1 MWLVNANIVDVV
13 TGEVRMQRAV
23 HVEDGIIVDIT
34 SRVPSD
40 ARGVVDVGHR
50 YLLPGLISCHTHLS
64 VVFPFS
70 DLDEAENPAVTAYR
84 SAQRAHDALVAGIT
98 TLRCVHEQNQ
108 ADLLLRQA
116 AERGWIRA
124 PRIFGAGRAISTPE
138 GHGKGGACVYAEGE
152 AGFYEAGRNELRA
165 GADHLKIFISGGLA
179 RAGESPDHAEM
190 TDEEIAGTVRAAH
203 EHDSYVV
210 AHSGG
215 WREIAQALRQG
226 VRSFEH
232 AYQLNAETASAVAA
246 KGAYVT
252 PTLCVTNSEPWM
264 RARGFEEASISN
276 ALAAHEQHQ
285 ASIKH
290 AIAAGVHL
298 VNGTDFPPGDL
309 VDGVPAAIH
318 EMFLMH
324 GVGLDRLKT
333 LQSITSTAAA
343 LLRQEHRLGQVQ
355 TGFVGDFVA
364 AEANPL
370 DDLQAMRELSLVVQG
385 GTVIRDA
392 RTN

>member
-1 MWLVNANIVDVV
+1 MWLVNANIVDVL
-13 TGEVRMQRAV
+13 TGEVLSNRSV
-23 HVEDGIIVDIT
+23 HVENGTIVEVAST
-34 SRVPSD
+34 VPS
-40 ARGVVDVGHR
+40 GVQIIDVAHR

-70 DLDEAENPAVTAYR
+70 DLDENESPAVTAYR
-84 SAQRAHDALVAGIT
+84 SAQRAHDALMAGMT

-116 AERGWIRA
+116 AERGWIQA

-138 GHGKGGACVYAEGE
+138 GHGKGGACVYAEGQD
-152 AGFYEAGRNELRA
+152 GFYKAGIEEFQA

-190 TDEEIAGTVRAAH
+190 TDEEIAGAVQAAH

-232 AYQLNAETASAVAA
+232 AYQLNMETAQEVAA

-264 RARGFEEASISN
+264 RARGFEEASINN

-285 ASIKH
+285 ASIKN
-290 AIAAGVHL
+290 AIAAGVRL
-298 VNGTDFPPGDL
+298 VNGTDFPPGDM

-324 GVGLDRLKT
+324 RAGLDRLKT
-333 LQSITSTAAA
+333 VQSITSTAAA
-343 LLRQEHRLGQVQ
+343 LLQQEDTLGQVAP
-355 TGFVGDFVA
+355 GFTADFVA
-364 AEANPL
+364 TESNPL
-370 DDLQAMRELSLVVQG
+370 EDLEAMRELTLVVQG
-385 GTVIRDA
+385 GTLIRDS
-392 RTN
+392 RTS

>member
-1 MWLVNANIVDVV
+1 MWLVNAHVVDVL
-13 TGEVRMQRAV
+13 TGEVLRDRAV
-23 HVEDGIIVDIT
+23 HVEAGTISEVAAT
-34 SRVPSD
+34 APTGASD
-40 ARGVVDVGHR
+40 VVDVRRR

-70 DLDEAENPAVTAYR
+70 DLDEAESPALTAYR
-84 SAQRAHDALVAGIT
+84 SAQRAADALDAGIT

-108 ADLLLRQA
+108 ADLLLRRA
-116 AERGWIRA
+116 AARGWITA

-138 GHGKGGACVYAEGE
+138 GHGKGGACVYAEGRD
-152 AGFYEAGRNELRA
+152 GFYAAGVSELRD

-190 TDEEIAGTVRAAH
+190 TDDEIAGAVQAAH

-215 WREIAQALRQG
+215 AAAIAQALAQG

-232 AYQLNAETASAVAA
+232 AYQLDRETADALAA
-246 KGAYVT
+246 RGAFVT

-264 RARGFEEASISN
+264 RERGFAQASIDN
-276 ALAAHEQHQ
+276 ALAAQERHME
-285 ASIKH
+285 SIQH
-290 AIAAGVHL
+290 AIAAGVRL
-298 VNGTDFPPGDL
+298 ANGTDFPPGDS

-324 GVGLDRLKT
+324 AAGLDRLLT
-333 LQSITSTAAA
+333 LQSITSTAADLVNA
-343 LLRQEHRLGQVQ
+343 GDRLGQVRP
-355 TGFVGDFVA
+355 GYVADFVGT
-364 AEANPL
+364 EANPL
-370 DDLQAMRELSLVVQG
+370 DDLQAMREISLVVQS
-385 GTVIRDA
+385 GTVVRN
-392 RTN
+392 RH